1 MIDVNESQLML
12 IRNRSIPSSVFFFFA
27 LFIRVLVEILLVAR
41 KWFSKLE
48 KYILLSSLVSYM
60 KHSIMMMQETLT
72 PK

>member
-12 IRNRSIPSSVFFFFA
+12 IRNRSIPSSVFFFA